1 MYTRSSWTA
10 RVLAGSAVVA
20 LAACTDSTTTPT
32 QPQFQ
37 VARGHSQSTWTCT
50 KAGSP
55 KYNHVG
61 AERKQELL
69 ADGYT
74 CTKN

>member
-1 MYTRSSWTA
+1 MRTGSAWTA
-10 RVLAGSAVVA
+10 RVLAGAAVVA
-20 LAACTDSTTTPT
+20 LAACSDSTTTPT
-32 QPQFQ
+32 QPRYQ
-37 VARGHSQSTWTCT
+37 VARGHSESTWTCT

-61 AERKQELL
+61 ADRKQELTSQ
-69 ADGYT
+69 GYT